1 MAPQRKPLPAL
12 TLEYVLSICGCWSE
26 ERVRERAKLWPE
38 PLTWTWLLGPRTEEY
53 SRDDVRMIFDLAIAH
68 ITSQR
73 IPRDVLGMR
82 RAGELR
88 QSVQSL
94 EGDKLHRFIAD
105 VGRRLDRYAA
115 ELELAAAARNGL
127 ELAEAPTE
135 PTESNH
141 VNE

>member
-1 MAPQRKPLPAL
+1 MAPPRKPLPAL

-26 ERVRERAKLWPE
+26 AQVRERAKLWPE

-53 SRDDVRMIFDLAIAH
+53 ERDDVRTIFDLAIAH

-88 QSVQSL
+88 QAVQSL
-94 EGDKLHRFIAD
+94 DGEKLHRLIAD
-105 VGRRLDRYAA
+105 VGRKLDRYAA

-127 ELAEAPTE
+127 ELAKAPTE
-135 PTESNH
+135 PPTES